1 MTEATTSPRRLVRA
15 LTLVRDG
22 LPSAG
27 RYPRYLASLA
37 IPVAVIWCAAVLY
50 LLIAPVRY
58 ASNFTLI
65 LPTAGIGSTLN
76 VESIGQAQL
85 SASSAFG
92 SPTLSPTENYKRLL
106 MADITRRHAA
116 QASGDAVDDFPD
128 PVVKLI
134 DQTNLIEVSVT
145 GAFSR
150 QAEQRALALR
160 NAFLLQLES
169 LRRDEAAKREVADV
183 RHLRTLELKVRDAQ
197 QKLLVFQAAS
207 GLVSLDQFNNRI
219 ASLDALRDKER
230 EVRTAYRVQSAQT
243 GRYAGVLG
251 TGMAGSNETL
261 RLKSDPVFQ
270 KLVETYAALNAVADQ
285 KSATLG
291 ERHSALV
298 QADSERDTLRAAL
311 VQRGRELTGL
321 DEMQLM
327 RRIDLSV
334 SDGRATL
341 LGGMVTSEAQRAG
354 IGAGLATLRGDIA
367 RQAGRSGQLV
377 AQASTLA
384 DLVRDHRIAEAVFS
398 SALARIDTNK
408 QDPFASY
415 PLVQTLE
422 EPSRPV
428 ASSSPSK
435 IAVVVGALIAT
446 LLTLMGFGLLWLRQ
460 PIIRKIF
467 PNA

>member
-15 LTLVRDG
+15 LKLVRDG

-76 VESIGQAQL
+76 VESIGQAQS

-106 MADITRRHAA
+106 MTDITRRHAA
-116 QASGDAVDDFPD
+116 QASGDTIDDFPD

-134 DQTNLIEVSVT
+134 DQTNLIEVAVT
-145 GAFSR
+145 GPSSR